1 MRLNKDY
8 DKNLSRNSLEQLI
21 KEGEHD
27 QQDFKYKIS
36 DSRKIARTLSAFS
49 NCNGGRIL
57 IGVKD
62 NGQIA
67 GVKDEDD
74 IYMIESA
81 SQLFLNPPIDVTV
94 EAHHITGKV
103 IWEISVSEGK
113 KKPYLVEE
121 REGMVAYYRDL
132 DENFVANA
140 VLIEI
145 WRQEQASTSKRPVE
159 FSDNER
165 KLIDYLKVYPNVSV
179 SKASK
184 VMGVRRWTAVET
196 IARLIRWEVLNW
208 NQEKGK
214 FYYALD

>member
-1 MRLNKDY
+1 MQLNKDY

-81 SQLFLNPPIDVTV
+81 SELFLNPPIEVTV
-94 EAHHITGKV
+94 ESHHIAGKV
-103 IWEISVSEGK
+103 IWEISVPEGE
-113 KKPYLVEE
+113 KKPYMVEE
-121 REGMVAYYRDL
+121 REGMVAYYRDA

-184 VMGVRRWTAVET
+184 VMGVWRWTAVET
-196 IARLIRWEVLNW
+196 IARLIRWKVLNW

-214 FYYALD
+214 FYYYLD

>member
-21 KEGEHD
+21 QEGEHD

-94 EAHHITGKV
+94 EAHHITGEV

-121 REGMVAYYRDL
+121 REGMVAYYRDV

-145 WRQEQASTSKRPVE
+145 WRQEQASISKRPVE

-184 VMGVRRWTAVET
+184 VMGVWRWTAVET
-196 IARLIRWEVLNW
+196 IARLIRWKVLNW

-214 FYYALD
+214 FYYSLN

>member
-49 NCNGGRIL
+49 NCIGGRIL

-81 SQLFLNPPIDVTV
+81 SQLFLNPPIDITV

-103 IWEISVSEGK
+103 IWEIWVPEGK
-113 KKPYLVEE
+113 KKPYMVEE
-121 REGMVAYYRDL
+121 REGMVAYYRDV

-145 WRQEQASTSKRPVE
+145 WRQEQASISKRPVE

-184 VMGVRRWTAVET
+184 VMGVWRWTTVET
-196 IARLIRWEVLNW
+196 IARLIRWKVLNW

-214 FYYALD
+214 FYYFLD

>member
-81 SQLFLNPPIDVTV
+81 SELFLNPPIDVSV
-94 EAHHITGKV
+94 EAHNITGKV
-103 IWEISVSEGK
+103 IWEISVPEGK
-113 KKPYLVEE
+113 KKPYMVEE
-121 REGMVAYYRDL
+121 REGMVAYYRDV

-145 WRQEQASTSKRPVE
+145 WRQEQASISKRPVE

-214 FYYALD
+214 FYYYLD

>member
-132 DENFVANA
+132 DENFVAN
-140 VLIEI
+140 E
-145 WRQEQASTSKRPVE
+145 RQ
-159 FSDNER
+159 
-165 KLIDYLKVYPNVSV
+165 
-179 SKASK
+179 
-184 VMGVRRWTAVET
+184 
-196 IARLIRWEVLNW
+196 
-208 NQEKGK
+208 
-214 FYYALD
+214 

>member
-49 NCNGGRIL
+49 NCIGGRIL

-81 SQLFLNPPIDVTV
+81 SQLFLNPPIDITV

-103 IWEISVSEGK
+103 IWEIWVPEGK
-113 KKPYLVEE
+113 KKPYMVEE
-121 REGMVAYYRDL
+121 REGMVAYYRDV

-184 VMGVRRWTAVET
+184 VMGVWRWTTVET
-196 IARLIRWEVLNW
+196 IARLIRWRVLNW

-214 FYYALD
+214 FYYFLD

>member
-1 MRLNKDY
+1 MFKDY
-8 DKNLSRNSLEQLI
+8 DQKVSQNDLYALI
-21 KEGEHD
+21 REGEHGE
-27 QQDFKYKIS
+27 QDFKYRIS
-36 DSRKIARTLSAFS
+36 DARKIARTLSAFA
-49 NCNGGRIL
+49 NTTGGRL
-57 IGVKD
+57 LVGVRD
-62 NGQIA
+62 NGSIA

-159 FSDNER
+159 FSDHER

-214 FYYALD
+214 FYYSLD

>member
-21 KEGEHD
+21 KEGEHE

-121 REGMVAYYRDL
+121 REGMVAYYRDV

-145 WRQEQASTSKRPVE
+145 WRQEQASISKRPVE

-184 VMGVRRWTAVET
+184 VMGVWRWTAVET
-196 IARLIRWEVLNW
+196 IARLIRWKVLNW

-214 FYYALD
+214 FYYSLN

>member
-1 MRLNKDY
+1 MQLNKDY

-81 SQLFLNPPIDVTV
+81 SELFLNPPIEVTV
-94 EAHHITGKV
+94 EAHHIAGKV
-103 IWEISVSEGK
+103 IWEISVPEGE
-113 KKPYLVEE
+113 KKPYMVEE
-121 REGMVAYYRDL
+121 REGMVA
-132 DENFVANA
+132 
-140 VLIEI
+140 I
-145 WRQEQASTSKRPVE
+145 
-159 FSDNER
+159 
-165 KLIDYLKVYPNVSV
+165 
-179 SKASK
+179 
-184 VMGVRRWTAVET
+184 TAM
-196 IARLIRWEVLNW
+196 
-208 NQEKGK
+208 
-214 FYYALD
+214 